1 MNFLKKNY
9 KFAKKSL
16 FPICRSITGNG
27 IQKSLNLIKKKFPD
41 LKIKKIKSKKKVF
54 DWSVP
59 PEWNV
64 KDASITDENDKKIID
79 FKINNLHL

>member
-41 LKIKKIKSKKKVF
+41 LKIKKIKSKKKYLIGQF
-54 DWSVP
+54 RL
-59 PEWNV
+59 NGML
-64 KDASITDENDKKIID
+64 KMHQLQTRMIKR
-79 FKINNLHL
+79 